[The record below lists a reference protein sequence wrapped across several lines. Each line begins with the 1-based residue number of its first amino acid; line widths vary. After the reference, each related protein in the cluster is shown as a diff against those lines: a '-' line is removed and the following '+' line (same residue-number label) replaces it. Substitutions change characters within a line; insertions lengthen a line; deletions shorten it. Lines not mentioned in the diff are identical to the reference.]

1 MGDGSRG
8 MGDGSRGMGGPTP
21 ATPEGPAGPDTPED
35 PAGPETPED
44 PAGSGQPEF
53 GRTWWGRAWLEALEQ
68 RARLDPDR
76 LPRGRDYAR
85 SGAVGELTLAPGEA
99 RARVQGR
106 KTEPYEVRIRVRR
119 FTDDEWDRV
128 LTAISTRL
136 GHAAAL
142 LDGELP
148 PEVADDAAAA
158 GLDLLPGGGELGP
171 RCSCPDDADPC
182 KHSAA
187 ACYLLTDVL
196 DADPFTLF
204 LLRGRTRDQVLAG
217 IRARRRGAAPGHA
230 AGLGAGVDDHVG
242 AGVPTADGA
251 RSAARRQPADEGVDA
266 RTAFGAAESAAPIP
280 AVPLPPRRPGA
291 PAALPVDPPPW
302 RSGLREDLVE
312 LAADAASRAWE
323 MAVGLSADA
332 GLSLDADVDL
342 ARRAARALG
351 TPAFAALAA
360 RSGVGERDL
369 ARQALAWRQGG
380 QAGLESLCAEWDPA
394 ADDPDAAQLLA
405 AARAALR
412 AKTDSAQA
420 IVHGN
425 RVTAGRLQLRLGR
438 DLRWY
443 PYARSDDDW
452 EPSGAPEADPARAL
466 ADL

>member
-1 MGDGSRG
+1 MNDGS
-8 MGDGSRGMGGPTP
+8 GGV
-21 ATPEGPAGPDTPED
+21 G
-35 PAGPETPED
+35 ETP
-44 PAGSGQPEF
+44 PGGPEF

-76 LPRGRDYAR
+76 LPRGRNYAR
-85 SGAVGELTLAPGEA
+85 SGTVGELTLAPGEA

-128 LTAISTRL
+128 LAAISARL

-148 PEVADDAAAA
+148 PEIARDAAAA

-187 ACYLLTDVL
+187 ACYLITDAL

-217 IRARRRGAAPGHA
+217 IRARRRGTGLARA
-230 AGLGAGVDDHVG
+230 AGPRAEAGDR
-242 AGVPTADGA
+242 ADTG
-251 RSAARRQPADEGVDA
+251 ADEGVDA
-266 RTAFGAAESAAPIP
+266 RTAFGAPESALPIP
-280 AVPLPPRRPGA
+280 SVPLPPRRPGT

-302 RSGLREDLVE
+302 RTGLREDLVE

-332 GLSLDADVDL
+332 GLSLDADADL

-351 TPAFAALAA
+351 TPAFGALAA

-380 QAGLESLCAEWDPA
+380 LTGLDSLHAEWDPV
-394 ADDPDAAQLLA
+394 ADDPN
-405 AARAALR
+405 AARLLTAARSALR
-412 AKTDSAQA
+412 AKTGAAQA
-420 IVHGN
+420 DIQRN
-425 RVTAGRLQLRLGR
+425 RVTAGRLQLRLGQ

-443 PYARSDDDW
+443 PYARSDDGW
-452 EPSGAPEADPARAL
+452 EPSGAPEADPAQAL
-466 ADL
+466 TDL

>member
-1 MGDGSRG
+1 VSEELAGAGDL
-8 MGDGSRGMGGPTP
+8 
-21 ATPEGPAGPDTPED
+21 PEVSGAAPE
-35 PAGPETPED
+35 E
-44 PAGSGQPEF
+44 QVF

-85 SGAVGELTLAPGEA
+85 SGAVGDLTLAPGEA

-119 FTDDEWDRV
+119 FSDDEWDRV
-128 LTAISTRL
+128 LEAISARL

-148 PEVADDAAAA
+148 PEIADDVASA

-187 ACYLLTDVL
+187 ACYLLTDAL
-196 DADPFTLF
+196 DTDPFALF

-217 IRARRRGAAPGHA
+217 IRTRRRGAASGQAAAAAA
-230 AGLGAGVDDHVG
+230 AGPAGAGMQS
-242 AGVPTADGA
+242 T
-251 RSAARRQPADEGVDA
+251 ADEGVDA
-266 RTAFGAAESAAPIP
+266 RMTFAASAPLAPIP
-280 AVPLPPRRPGA
+280 AVPLPPGRPGF

-302 RSGLREDLVE
+302 RSGLRDDLLE

-323 MAVGLSADA
+323 MAMGLSADA
-332 GLSLDADVDL
+332 GLNLDPDADL
-342 ARRAARALG
+342 ARRGARALG
-351 TPAFAALAA
+351 TPAFAVLAA
-360 RSGVGERDL
+360 RSGVRERDL

-380 QAGLESLCAEWDPA
+380 MTGLESLCAEWDPA
-394 ADDPDAAQLLA
+394 AEDPDAVDLLS

-412 AKTDSAQA
+412 TKTGAEEA
-420 IVHGN
+420 VHGN
-425 RVTAGRLQLRLGR
+425 QVTAGHLQLRLGR

-443 PYARSDDDW
+443 PYTRSDEGW
-452 EPSGAPEADPARAL
+452 EPGGTPETDPARAV

>member
-1 MGDGSRG
+1 MSERG
-8 MGDGSRGMGGPTP
+8 G
-21 ATPEGPAGPDTPED
+21 AGT
-35 PAGPETPED
+35 T
-44 PAGSGQPEF
+44 EF

-76 LPRGRDYAR
+76 LPRGWDYAR

-106 KTEPYEVRIRVRR
+106 KTEPYQVRIRVRR

-128 LTAISTRL
+128 LAAISARL

-148 PEVADDAAAA
+148 PEIADDVAAA

-171 RCSCPDDADPC
+171 RCSCPDEADPC

-187 ACYLLTDVL
+187 ACYLITDVL
-196 DADPFTLF
+196 DADPFALF

-217 IRARRRGAAPGHA
+217 IRARRRGAPPRQAATREAA
-230 AGLGAGVDDHVG
+230 AGDRTAAGAPTPDSQ
-242 AGVPTADGA
+242 PTAS
-251 RSAARRQPADEGVDA
+251 RSAADEGVDA
-266 RTAFGAAESAAPIP
+266 RAAFGAPQSAAPIP

-323 MAVGLSADA
+323 MAVGLSVDA
-332 GLSLDADVDL
+332 GLGLDPDADL

-351 TPAFAALAA
+351 TPAFGPLAA

-369 ARQALAWRQGG
+369 ARRALAWRQGG
-380 QAGLESLCAEWDPA
+380 PAGLESLYAEWDPA
-394 ADDPDAAQLLA
+394 ADDPDAVRLLA
-405 AARAALR
+405 AGRAALHD
-412 AKTDSAQA
+412 KTGASQA
-420 IVHGN
+420 VISGN

-452 EPSGAPEADPARAL
+452 EPSGAPEADPVRAL
-466 ADL
+466 GDL

>member
-1 MGDGSRG
+1 MTDGSGG
-8 MGDGSRGMGGPTP
+8 MGETP
-21 ATPEGPAGPDTPED
+21 AEG
-35 PAGPETPED
+35 
-44 PAGSGQPEF
+44 PEF

-85 SGAVGELTLAPGEA
+85 SGTVGELTLAPGEA

-128 LTAISTRL
+128 LAAISARL

-148 PEVADDAAAA
+148 PEIARDAAAA

-187 ACYLLTDVL
+187 ACYLITDAL
-196 DADPFTLF
+196 DTDPFALF

-217 IRARRRGAAPGHA
+217 IRARRRGTVSARA
-230 AGLGAGVDDHVG
+230 AGPGTEAGDHAD
-242 AGVPTADGA
+242 AG
-251 RSAARRQPADEGVDA
+251 ADEGVDA
-266 RTAFGAAESAAPIP
+266 RTAFGAPESALPIP
-280 AVPLPPRRPGA
+280 SVPLPPRRPGT

-332 GLSLDADVDL
+332 GLSLDADADL

-351 TPAFAALAA
+351 TPAFARLAA
-360 RSGVGERDL
+360 RSEVGARDL

-380 QAGLESLCAEWDPA
+380 LTGLDSLHAEWDPV
-394 ADDPDAAQLLA
+394 ADDPDAARLLT
-405 AARAALR
+405 AARSALR
-412 AKTDSAQA
+412 AKTGAVQA
-420 IVHGN
+420 DIQRN

-443 PYARSDDDW
+443 PYARSDGGW
-452 EPSGAPEADPARAL
+452 EPSGTPEADPAGAL
-466 ADL
+466 TDL

>member
-1 MGDGSRG
+1 MTDGSAD
-8 MGDGSRGMGGPTP
+8 M
-21 ATPEGPAGPDTPED
+21 A
-35 PAGPETPED
+35 ETAP
-44 PAGSGQPEF
+44 SGPEF

-106 KTEPYEVRIRVRR
+106 KTQPYEVRIRVRR

-128 LTAISTRL
+128 LEAISARL

-148 PEVADDAAAA
+148 PEIARDAAAA

-187 ACYLLTDVL
+187 ACYLITDAL
-196 DADPFTLF
+196 DTDPFALF

-217 IRARRRGAAPGHA
+217 IRARRRVTVPARA
-230 AGLGAGVDDHVG
+230 AGPGTEAGDHADAGV
-242 AGVPTADGA
+242 
-251 RSAARRQPADEGVDA
+251 DEGVDA
-266 RTAFGAAESAAPIP
+266 RTAFGALESALPIP
-280 AVPLPPRRPGA
+280 SVPLPPRRPGT

-332 GLSLDADVDL
+332 GLSLDADADL

-351 TPAFAALAA
+351 TPAFGALAA

-369 ARQALAWRQGG
+369 ARHALAWRQGG
-380 QAGLESLCAEWDPA
+380 LTGLDSLHAEWDPA
-394 ADDPDAAQLLA
+394 GDDPDAARLLTA
-405 AARAALR
+405 AGSALR
-412 AKTDSAQA
+412 AKTGAAQA
-420 IVHGN
+420 DIQRN

-443 PYARSDDDW
+443 PYARSDDGW
-452 EPSGAPEADPARAL
+452 EPSGTPEADPARAL
-466 ADL
+466 TDL

>member
-1 MGDGSRG
+1 MNDGS
-8 MGDGSRGMGGPTP
+8 GGT
-21 ATPEGPAGPDTPED
+21 G
-35 PAGPETPED
+35 ETAP
-44 PAGSGQPEF
+44 GGPEF

-128 LTAISTRL
+128 LAAISARL

-148 PEVADDAAAA
+148 PEIARDAAAA

-187 ACYLLTDVL
+187 ACYLITDAL
-196 DADPFTLF
+196 DTDPFALF

-217 IRARRRGAAPGHA
+217 IRARRRGTVPARA
-230 AGLGAGVDDHVG
+230 AGPGTEADDHAD
-242 AGVPTADGA
+242 AG
-251 RSAARRQPADEGVDA
+251 ADEGVDA
-266 RTAFGAAESAAPIP
+266 RTAFGAPESALPIP
-280 AVPLPPRRPGA
+280 SVPLPPRRPGM

-332 GLSLDADVDL
+332 GLSLDADADL

-351 TPAFAALAA
+351 TPAFGTLAA

-369 ARQALAWRQGG
+369 ARHALAWRQGG
-380 QAGLESLCAEWDPA
+380 LTGLDSLNAEWDPV
-394 ADDPDAAQLLA
+394 ADDPDAARLLT
-405 AARAALR
+405 AARSALR
-412 AKTDSAQA
+412 VKTGAAQA
-420 IVHGN
+420 DIQRN

-443 PYARSDDDW
+443 PYARSDDGW
-452 EPSGAPEADPARAL
+452 EPSGTPEADPARAL
-466 ADL
+466 TDL

>member
-1 MGDGSRG
+1 MSDGRG
-8 MGDGSRGMGGPTP
+8 GSDGMGGP
-21 ATPEGPAGPDTPED
+21 D
-35 PAGPETPED
+35 
-44 PAGSGQPEF
+44 F

-99 RARVQGR
+99 RALVQGR

-119 FTDDEWDRV
+119 FADEEWDRV
-128 LTAISTRL
+128 LAAISARL

-187 ACYLLTDVL
+187 ACYLISDVL
-196 DADPFTLF
+196 DADPFALF

-217 IRARRRGAAPGHA
+217 IRSRRRGGGTGGGPGRAATDTAA
-230 AGLGAGVDDHVG
+230 AGDHDGAG
-242 AGVPTADGA
+242 APTAA
-251 RSAARRQPADEGVDA
+251 RQPTTDEGVDA
-266 RTAFGAAESAAPIP
+266 RAAFGAPKSAAAIP
-280 AVPLPPRRPGA
+280 AVPLPPHRPGA

-302 RSGLREDLVE
+302 RSSLREDLVE
-312 LAADAASRAWE
+312 LAADAACRAWE
-323 MAVGLSADA
+323 MAAGLSADA
-332 GLSLDADVDL
+332 GLSLDPDADLV
-342 ARRAARALG
+342 RRAARALG
-351 TPAFAALAA
+351 TPVFSALAA
-360 RSGVGERDL
+360 RSGLGERDL

-380 QAGLESLCAEWDPA
+380 ATGLDLLRGEWDPV
-394 ADDPDAAQLLA
+394 ADDPDAVGLLTT
-405 AARAALR
+405 ARAALR
-412 AKTDSAQA
+412 AKTDAARAVIQS
-420 IVHGN
+420 N

-452 EPSGAPEADPARAL
+452 EPSGTPAADPAQAL

>member
-1 MGDGSRG
+1 MTG
-8 MGDGSRGMGGPTP
+8 T
-21 ATPEGPAGPDTPED
+21 AAG
-35 PAGPETPED
+35 
-44 PAGSGQPEF
+44 EF

-85 SGAVGELTLAPGEA
+85 SGAVGDLTLAPGEA

-106 KTEPYEVRIRVRR
+106 KTEPYQVRIRVRR

-128 LTAISTRL
+128 LGAISAQL

-148 PEVADDAAAA
+148 PEIADDVAGA

-187 ACYLLTDVL
+187 ACYLLTDAL
-196 DADPFTLF
+196 DTDPFTLF

-217 IRARRRGAAPGHA
+217 IRARRRGAASGQASA
-230 AGLGAGVDDHVG
+230 AGAGAASQAEAQGPSW
-242 AGVPTADGA
+242 AG
-251 RSAARRQPADEGVDA
+251 RSTADEGVDA
-266 RTAFGAAESAAPIP
+266 RTAFAAPAPSAPIP
-280 AVPLPPRRPGA
+280 AVPLPPGRPGL
-291 PAALPVDPPPW
+291 PAALPVDPPSW
-302 RSGLREDLVE
+302 RSGLRDDLLE

-323 MAVGLSADA
+323 MAMGLSADA
-332 GLSLDADVDL
+332 GLNLDPEADL
-342 ARRAARALG
+342 ARRGARALG

-360 RSGVGERDL
+360 RSGVRERDL
-369 ARQALAWRQGG
+369 ARQGLAWRQGG
-380 QAGLESLCAEWDPA
+380 LAGLESLRAEWDPA
-394 ADDPDAAQLLA
+394 AEDPDALELLT

-412 AKTDSAQA
+412 SKTGAEEA
-420 IVHGN
+420 VHGN
-425 RVTAGRLQLRLGR
+425 QVTAGHLQLRLGR

-443 PYARSDDDW
+443 PYTRSEEGW
-452 EPSGAPEADPARAL
+452 EPGGSPEPDPARAV

>member
-1 MGDGSRG
+1 MND
-8 MGDGSRGMGGPTP
+8 
-21 ATPEGPAGPDTPED
+21 ATGTGPA
-35 PAGPETPED
+35 
-44 PAGSGQPEF
+44 EF
-53 GRTWWGRAWLEALEQ
+53 GHTWWGRAWLEALEQ

-85 SGAVGELTLAPGEA
+85 SGAVGELTVAPGEA

-106 KTEPYEVRIRVRR
+106 KTQPYEVRIRVRR

-128 LTAISTRL
+128 LEAISAQL

-148 PEVADDAAAA
+148 PEIADDAAAA

-187 ACYLLTDVL
+187 ACYLLTDAL
-196 DADPFTLF
+196 DADPFVLL

-217 IRARRRGAAPGHA
+217 IRARRRGAVPDPKAD
-230 AGLGAGVDDHVG
+230 AGTL
-242 AGVPTADGA
+242 
-251 RSAARRQPADEGVDA
+251 SASRQRPADEGVDA
-266 RTAFGAAESAAPIP
+266 RTAFGAPQPSAPIP

-323 MAVGLSADA
+323 MAMGLSPDA
-332 GLSLDADVDL
+332 GLSLAPDADLV
-342 ARRAARALG
+342 RRAARALG
-351 TPAFAALAA
+351 TPAFATLAA
-360 RSGVGERDL
+360 RSGMGARDL

-380 QAGLESLCAEWDPA
+380 LTGLESLRAEWDPVTE
-394 ADDPDAAQLLA
+394 DPDAVGLLA
-405 AARAALR
+405 EARSALR
-412 AKTDSAQA
+412 AKTGAQET
-420 IVHGN
+420 VWGN
-425 RVTAGRLQLRLGR
+425 KVTAGHLQLRLGR

-443 PYARSDDDW
+443 PYARSDQDW
-452 EPSGAPEADPARAL
+452 EPSGSPDADPVRAV

>member
-1 MGDGSRG
+1 MSEGSA
-8 MGDGSRGMGGPTP
+8 DLGGT
-21 ATPEGPAGPDTPED
+21 
-35 PAGPETPED
+35 
-44 PAGSGQPEF
+44 EF
-53 GRTWWGRAWLEALEQ
+53 GRTWWGQAWLEALEQ

-85 SGAVGELTLAPGEA
+85 SGAVGELILAPGEA

-106 KTEPYEVRIRVRR
+106 KTDPYEVRVRVRR

-128 LTAISTRL
+128 LAAISARL

-148 PEVADDAAAA
+148 PEIADDAAAA

-187 ACYLLTDVL
+187 ACYLLSDVL
-196 DADPFTLF
+196 DADPFALL

-217 IRARRRGAAPGHA
+217 IRARRRGVAPSRVGH
-230 AGLGAGVDDHVG
+230 DHVG
-242 AGVPTADGA
+242 TRPAAGVRTA
-251 RSAARRQPADEGVDA
+251 AAGVRAADEGVDA
-266 RTAFGAAESAAPIP
+266 RTAFGAPESPAPIP
-280 AVPLPPRRPGA
+280 AVPLPPGRPGA
-291 PAALPVDPPPW
+291 PAPLPVDPPRW
-302 RSGLREDLVE
+302 RSGLRQDLVE

-332 GLSLDADVDL
+332 GLSLGPDADL

-351 TPAFAALAA
+351 TPAFASVAS
-360 RSGVGERDL
+360 RSGLAERDL

-380 QAGLESLCAEWDPA
+380 PAGLETLRAWWDPA
-394 ADDPDAAQLLA
+394 ADDPDAARLLA
-405 AARAALR
+405 TARAALR
-412 AKTDSAQA
+412 AKTNAAQA
-420 IVHGN
+420 TIAGN

-452 EPSGAPEADPARAL
+452 EPSGAPQADPVRAL
-466 ADL
+466 EDL

>member
-1 MGDGSRG
+1 MTDGSAD
-8 MGDGSRGMGGPTP
+8 M
-21 ATPEGPAGPDTPED
+21 A
-35 PAGPETPED
+35 ETAP
-44 PAGSGQPEF
+44 SGPEF

-106 KTEPYEVRIRVRR
+106 KTQPYEVRIRVRR

-128 LTAISTRL
+128 LEAISARL

-148 PEVADDAAAA
+148 PEIARDAAAA

-187 ACYLLTDVL
+187 ACYLITDAL
-196 DADPFTLF
+196 DTDPFALF

-217 IRARRRGAAPGHA
+217 IRARRRVTVPARA
-230 AGLGAGVDDHVG
+230 AGPGTEAGDHADAGV
-242 AGVPTADGA
+242 
-251 RSAARRQPADEGVDA
+251 DEGVDA
-266 RTAFGAAESAAPIP
+266 RTAFGALESALPIP
-280 AVPLPPRRPGA
+280 SVPLPPRRPGT

-332 GLSLDADVDL
+332 GLSLDADADL

-351 TPAFAALAA
+351 TPAFGALAA

-369 ARQALAWRQGG
+369 ARHALAWRQGG
-380 QAGLESLCAEWDPA
+380 LTGLDSLHAEWDPA
-394 ADDPDAAQLLA
+394 ADDPDAARLLT
-405 AARAALR
+405 AARSALR
-412 AKTDSAQA
+412 AKTSAAQA
-420 IVHGN
+420 DIQRN

-443 PYARSDDDW
+443 PYARSDDGW
-452 EPSGAPEADPARAL
+452 EPSGTPEADPTRAL

>member
-1 MGDGSRG
+1 MTDGSAD
-8 MGDGSRGMGGPTP
+8 M
-21 ATPEGPAGPDTPED
+21 A
-35 PAGPETPED
+35 ETAP
-44 PAGSGQPEF
+44 SGPEF

-106 KTEPYEVRIRVRR
+106 KTQPYEVRIRVRR

-128 LTAISTRL
+128 LEAISARL

-148 PEVADDAAAA
+148 PEIARDAAAA

-187 ACYLLTDVL
+187 ACYLITDAL
-196 DADPFTLF
+196 DTDPFALF

-217 IRARRRGAAPGHA
+217 IRARRRVTVPARA
-230 AGLGAGVDDHVG
+230 AGPGTEAGDHADAGV
-242 AGVPTADGA
+242 
-251 RSAARRQPADEGVDA
+251 DEGVDA
-266 RTAFGAAESAAPIP
+266 RTAFGALESALPIP
-280 AVPLPPRRPGA
+280 SVPLPPRRPGT

-302 RSGLREDLVE
+302 RSGLRENLVE

-332 GLSLDADVDL
+332 GLSLDADADL

-351 TPAFAALAA
+351 TPAFGALAA

-369 ARQALAWRQGG
+369 ARHALAWRQGG
-380 QAGLESLCAEWDPA
+380 LTGLDSLHAEWDPV
-394 ADDPDAAQLLA
+394 ADDPDAARLLT
-405 AARAALR
+405 AARSALR
-412 AKTDSAQA
+412 AKTSAAQA
-420 IVHGN
+420 DIQRN

-443 PYARSDDDW
+443 PYARSDDGW
-452 EPSGAPEADPARAL
+452 EPSGTPEADPTRAL